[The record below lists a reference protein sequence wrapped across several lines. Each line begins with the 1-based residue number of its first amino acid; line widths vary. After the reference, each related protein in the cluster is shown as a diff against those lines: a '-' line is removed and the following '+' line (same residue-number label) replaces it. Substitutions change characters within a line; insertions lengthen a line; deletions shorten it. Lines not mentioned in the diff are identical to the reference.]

1 MAFDGI
7 VTKQVVLELKNTLIG
22 GKINKVFEP
31 NKNEIILGI
40 YCNGKNYAFNIS
52 ISSNN
57 YRMNLT
63 TKSKPNPLNAPNF
76 CMLLRKHL
84 IGSRI
89 VDIYS
94 NCLERIVFIDL
105 ESYNELNDLVSKKLV
120 VELMGK
126 HSNVILLNDKNTI
139 IDSLRH
145 LDSFSNSCR
154 DILPAHEYVNPPA
167 DKLDICKT
175 SLDEFITLAKNEKL
189 SNIIPNSFSGISKTF
204 ILGTLDILKISDTD
218 YSTVDV
224 AELYKYIKNII
235 EHLGTNK
242 VLVVPINNKDYT
254 MILKNNNIKLPD
266 TDCATEGSLSYNKA
280 IILTQNKHLVA
291 NKNEQCSPLQNN
303 MLQTN
308 FFLDDFYNQKENN
321 EILVNYKNNLLKL
334 VLSALKKITKKV
346 NNINLKLKECE
357 SMDTYRIY
365 GELITSNLYRIN
377 NSMNVSFISLENYYD
392 NNNLIQIPL
401 DKSISPSY
409 NARKYF
415 KKYNKLKNTL
425 EIVSKQ
431 KLEATKELD
440 YLESIIYELESAT
453 STSELEEI
461 DLEISENV
469 LFKNTQK
476 NSNVKKNK
484 VNKRKVH
491 DEYEPI
497 TYNVDGFTLYVGKNN
512 KQNDYITTKL
522 GKNEDLW
529 LHTKDIRGSHCLLKC
544 NGENVKQHT
553 IIACAQ
559 IAAFHSK
566 AKLSSNVPVD
576 YSFIKNVKK
585 PSGSKPGMVIYT
597 NNKTLYVDPK
607 EI

>member
-7 VTKQVVLELKNTLIG
+7 VTKQVVLELKSALVG
-22 GKINKVFEP
+22 GKVNKVFEP

-40 YCNGKNYAFNIS
+40 YCNGKNYALNIS

-63 TKSKPNPLNAPNF
+63 TNAKPNPLNAPNF

-84 IGSRI
+84 VGARI
-89 VDIYS
+89 TDIYS
-94 NCLERIVFIDL
+94 NCLERIVFINF
-105 ESYNELNDLVSKKLV
+105 EAYNELNDLVSKRLV

-126 HSNVILLNDKNTI
+126 HSNVILLNDKNII

-167 DKLDICKT
+167 DKLDICKIG
-175 SLDEFITLAKNEKL
+175 LDEFTQLMKNDKL

-204 ILGTLDILKISDTD
+204 ILNILDVLKISDTD
-218 YSTVDV
+218 YSVEDITM
-224 AELYKYIKNII
+224 LYKYIKDVIAN
-235 EHLGTNK
+235 LGTDN
-242 VLVVPINNKDYT
+242 VLAVPIRDKDYT
-254 MILKNNNIKLPD
+254 MVLRNYIEKNLLSGQTQGLPLHHIEGLYSSLFTFHLEYNI
-266 TDCATEGSLSYNKA
+266 
-280 IILTQNKHLVA
+280 
-291 NKNEQCSPLQNN
+291 
-303 MLQTN
+303 LQTN
-308 FFLDDFYNQKENN
+308 FFLDDFYSKKEND
-321 EILVNYKNNLLKL
+321 EVTINYKNNLLKL

-346 NNINLKLKECE
+346 NNINVKLKECE
-357 SMDTYRIY
+357 NMDTYRIY

-377 NSMNVSFISLENYYD
+377 NNINVDYIEIENYYD
-392 NNNLIQIPL
+392 NNNLIRIPL

-409 NARKYF
+409 NAKKYF

-425 EIVSKQ
+425 EIVSNQ
-431 KLEATKELD
+431 KADATKELD
-440 YLESIIYELESAT
+440 YLESIIYELEGAT

-461 DLEISENV
+461 DIEISENV
-469 LFKNTQK
+469 LFKNSQK

-484 VNKRKVH
+484 VNKRKAH

-497 TYNVDGFTLYVGKNN
+497 TYNVGGFTLYVGKNN

-529 LHTKDIRGSHCLLKC
+529 FHTKDIRGSHCLLKC
-544 NGENVKQHT
+544 NGEKVQEHT
-553 IIACAQ
+553 IIACAE

-576 YSFIKNVKK
+576 YCFIKNVKK

-597 NNKTLYVDPK
+597 NNKTLYVNPK
-607 EI
+607 QN

>member
-40 YCNGKNYAFNIS
+40 YCSGKNYALNIS
-52 ISSNN
+52 ISSSN

-63 TKSKPNPLNAPNF
+63 TNSKPNPLNAPNF

-84 IGSRI
+84 LGSRI
-89 VDIYS
+89 TDIYS

-120 VELMGK
+120 IELMGK
-126 HSNVILLNDKNTI
+126 HSNVILLNDKNII

-154 DILPAHEYVNPPA
+154 DILPAHEYINPPA
-167 DKLDICKT
+167 DKLDICKIE
-175 SLDEFITLAKNEKL
+175 LDRFINLVKNEKL
-189 SNIIPNSFSGISKTF
+189 SNIIPNSFSGISKAF
-204 ILGTLDILKISDTD
+204 ILSTLDILKISDTD
-218 YSTVDV
+218 YSAKDV
-224 AELYKYIKNII
+224 ANLYKYIKDII
-235 EHLGTNK
+235 QNLGTNN
-242 VLVVPINNKDYT
+242 VLAVPINNKDYT
-254 MILKNNNIKLPD
+254 MVYKSNGVAYTSRPKCDPYNKTITYIQNQQFVAD
-266 TDCATEGSLSYNKA
+266 TD
-280 IILTQNKHLVA
+280 
-291 NKNEQCSPLQNN
+291 EQCSPLQNN

-308 FFLDDFYNQKENN
+308 FFLDDFYNQKEGN

-365 GELITSNLYRIN
+365 GELITSNLYRID
-377 NSMNVSFISLENYYD
+377 NSINVSSISLENYYD
-392 NNNLIQIPL
+392 NNSLIEIPL

-409 NARKYF
+409 NAKKYF

-425 EIVSKQ
+425 EIVGKQ

-476 NSNVKKNK
+476 NSSVKKNK

-497 TYNVDGFTLYVGKNN
+497 TYNVDDFTLYVGKNN

-529 LHTKDIRGSHCLLKC
+529 FHTKDIRGSHCLLKC
-544 NGENVKQHT
+544 NGENVMEHT

-576 YSFIKNVKK
+576 YCFIKNVKK
-585 PSGSKPGMVIYT
+585 PSGSKPGMVVYF
-597 NNKTLYVDPK
+597 NNKTLYVNPK
-607 EI
+607 ES

>member
-7 VTKQVVLELKNTLIG
+7 ITKQIVLELKNTLIG

-40 YCNGKNYAFNIS
+40 YCNGKNYALNIS

-63 TKSKPNPLNAPNF
+63 TNSKPNPLNAPNF

-89 VDIYS
+89 TDIYS
-94 NCLERIVFIDL
+94 TSLERIVFINI
-105 ESYNELNDLVSKKLV
+105 EGYNELNDLVSKKLV

-126 HSNVILLNDKNTI
+126 HSNVILLNDKNII

-154 DILPAHEYVNPPA
+154 DILPAHDYINPPS
-167 DKLDICKT
+167 DKLDICNI
-175 SLDEFITLAKNEKL
+175 SLDEFVTLIRNDKI
-189 SNIIPNSFSGISKTF
+189 SNIIPNIFNGISKTF
-204 ILGTLDILKISDTD
+204 IFNILDILNISDNN
-218 YSTVDV
+218 YSYDDITK
-224 AELYKYIKNII
+224 LYKYIKDII
-235 EHLGTNK
+235 KSLGSND
-242 VLVVPINNKDYT
+242 VLVTSINSKDYT
-254 MILKNNNIKLPD
+254 IILKKHENI
-266 TDCATEGSLSYNKA
+266 
-280 IILTQNKHLVA
+280 
-291 NKNEQCSPLQNN
+291 LQA
-303 MLQTN
+303 N
-308 FFLDDFYNQKENN
+308 FFLDDFYNKKEND
-321 EILVNYKNNLLKL
+321 EVLKNYKNNLLKL
-334 VLSALKKITKKV
+334 VLSALKKVTKKV

-357 SMDTYRIY
+357 TMDTYRIY

-377 NSMNVSFISLENYYD
+377 NNINISSICLENYYD
-392 NNNLIQIPL
+392 NNNLIEIPL

-409 NARKYF
+409 NAKKYF

-425 EIVSKQ
+425 EIVGKQ
-431 KLEATKELD
+431 KSEATKELD
-440 YLESIIYELESAT
+440 YLESIVYELEGANSIP
-453 STSELEEI
+453 ELKEI
-461 DLEISENV
+461 DIEISENV
-469 LFKNTQK
+469 LFKNNVK

-484 VNKRKVH
+484 INKRKVH

-529 LHTKDIRGSHCLLKC
+529 FHTKDIRGSHCLLKC
-544 NGENVKQHT
+544 NAEEIKEHT
-553 IIACAQ
+553 IISCAE
-559 IAAFHSK
+559 IAAFYSK

-576 YSFIKNVKK
+576 YCFIKNVKK

-597 NNKTLYVDPK
+597 NNKTLYVNPK
-607 EI
+607 KI

>member
-7 VTKQVVLELKNTLIG
+7 VTKQVVLELKSALVG
-22 GKINKVFEP
+22 GKVNKVFEP

-40 YCNGKNYAFNIS
+40 YCNGKNYALDVS

-63 TKSKPNPLNAPNF
+63 TNSKPNPLNAPNF

-84 IGSRI
+84 VGARI
-89 VDIYS
+89 TDIYS
-94 NCLERIVFIDL
+94 NCLERVVFIDFDT
-105 ESYNELNDLVSKKLV
+105 YNELNDLVTKKLV
-120 VELMGK
+120 IELMGK
-126 HSNVILLNDKNTI
+126 HSNVILLNSKNII

-154 DILPAHEYVNPPA
+154 DILPAHEYLNPPA
-167 DKLDICKT
+167 DKLDICKIG
-175 SLDEFITLAKNEKL
+175 LEEFISLMKNDSL

-204 ILGTLDILKISDTD
+204 ILNTLDVLKISDTD
-218 YSTVDV
+218 YSYENIT
-224 AELYKYIKNII
+224 ELYKYIKDII
-235 EHLGTNK
+235 DNLGTDN
-242 VLVVPINNKDYT
+242 VLTVYINDKDYT
-254 MILKNNNIKLPD
+254 IVNKASHIDYIGRPFSSD
-266 TDCATEGSLSYNKA
+266 PYNKK
-280 IILTQNKHLVA
+280 IITPIQSEQFVA
-291 NKNEQCSPLQNN
+291 NVDEQCSPLQDNI
-303 MLQTN
+303 LQTN
-308 FFLDDFYNQKENN
+308 FFLDDFYSKKEND
-321 EILVNYKNNLLKL
+321 EVTINYKNNLLKL

-346 NNINLKLKECE
+346 NNINMKLKECE
-357 SMDTYRIY
+357 NMDTYRIY

-377 NSMNVSFISLENYYD
+377 NNVNLSSISLENYYD
-392 NNNLIQIPL
+392 NNNLVEIPL
-401 DKSISPSY
+401 DKSILPSY
-409 NARKYF
+409 NAKKYF

-431 KLEATKELD
+431 KADATKELD
-440 YLESIIYELESAT
+440 YLESIIYELEGAT
-453 STSELEEI
+453 STLELEEI
-461 DLEISENV
+461 DIEISENV

-529 LHTKDIRGSHCLLKC
+529 FHTKDIRGSHCLLKC
-544 NGENVKQHT
+544 NGEAVKEHT
-553 IIACAQ
+553 IIACAE

-566 AKLSSNVPVD
+566 AKLSSNIPVD
-576 YSFIKNVKK
+576 YCFIKNVKK
-585 PSGSKPGMVIYT
+585 PSGSKPGMVIYA
-597 NNKTLYVDPK
+597 NNKTLYVNPK
-607 EI
+607 QN

>member
-7 VTKQVVLELKNTLIG
+7 VTKQVVLELKSALIG
-22 GKINKVFEP
+22 GKINKIFEP

-40 YCNGKNYAFNIS
+40 YCSGKNYALNIS

-63 TKSKPNPLNAPNF
+63 TNSKPNPLNAPNF

-89 VDIYS
+89 TNIYS
-94 NCLERIVFIDL
+94 NCLERIIFIDL
-105 ESYNELNDLVSKKLV
+105 EGYNELNDLVSKKLV

-126 HSNVILLNDKNTI
+126 HSNVILLNDKNII

-154 DILPAHEYVNPPA
+154 DILPAHEYINPPA
-167 DKLDICKT
+167 DKLDICKVG
-175 SLDEFITLAKNEKL
+175 LEEFISLMKNDKL

-204 ILGTLDILKISDTD
+204 ILGTLDVLKISDTG
-218 YSTVDV
+218 YSNIDLTN
-224 AELYKYIKNII
+224 LYNYIKNII
-235 EHLGTNK
+235 DNLGTEN
-242 VLVVPINNKDYT
+242 VVVVSINNKDYT
-254 MILKNNNIKLPD
+254 IVNKANYIAYMGRPFSSD
-266 TDCATEGSLSYNKA
+266 PYNKT
-280 IILTQNKHLVA
+280 IIHIPNEQFVA
-291 NKNEQCSPLQNN
+291 NTDEQRSPLQDN
-303 MLQTN
+303 MLQAN
-308 FFLDDFYNQKENN
+308 FFLDEFYSKKEND
-321 EILVNYKNNLLKL
+321 EVTINYKNSLLKL

-357 SMDTYRIY
+357 SMDNYRLY

-377 NSMNVSFISLENYYD
+377 NNINIDYIEIENYYD
-392 NNNLIQIPL
+392 NNNLIKIPL

-409 NARKYF
+409 NAKKYF

-431 KLEATKELD
+431 KADATKELD

-453 STSELEEI
+453 STLELEEI

-469 LFKNTQK
+469 LFKNTK
-476 NSNVKKNK
+476 NNSNVKKNK

-529 LHTKDIRGSHCLLKC
+529 FHTKDIRGSHCLLKC
-544 NGENVKQHT
+544 NGENVKEHT
-553 IIACAQ
+553 IIACAE
-559 IAAFHSK
+559 ITAFHSK

-576 YSFIKNVKK
+576 YCFIKNVKK
-585 PSGSKPGMVIYT
+585 TSGSKPGMVVYT
-597 NNKTLYVDPK
+597 NNKTLYVNPK

>member
-7 VTKQVVLELKNTLIG
+7 VTKQVVLELKDALVG
-22 GKINKVFEP
+22 GKVNKVFEP

-40 YCNGKNYAFNIS
+40 YCNGKNYALDIS

-63 TKSKPNPLNAPNF
+63 TNSKPNPLNAPNF

-84 IGSRI
+84 VGARI
-89 VDIYS
+89 TGIYS
-94 NCLERIVFIDL
+94 NCLERIVFI
-105 ESYNELNDLVSKKLV
+105 EFEAYNELNDLVHKKLV
-120 VELMGK
+120 IELMGK
-126 HSNVILLNDKNTI
+126 HSNVILLNDKNII

-167 DKLDICKT
+167 DKLDICKIGLEDFI
-175 SLDEFITLAKNEKL
+175 SLMKNDKL

-204 ILGTLDILKISDTD
+204 ILNTLDVLKISDTD
-218 YSTVDV
+218 YSYENIT
-224 AELYKYIKNII
+224 ELYKYIKDII
-235 EHLGTNK
+235 DNLGTDN
-242 VLVVPINNKDYT
+242 VLTVYKNDKDYT
-254 MILKNNNIKLPD
+254 IVNKARHIDYIGRPFSSD
-266 TDCATEGSLSYNKA
+266 PYNKT
-280 IILTQNKHLVA
+280 IIPPIQSEQFVA
-291 NKNEQCSPLQNN
+291 NADEQCSPLQDN

-308 FFLDDFYNQKENN
+308 FFLDDFYNKKEKD
-321 EILVNYKNNLLKL
+321 EITINYKNNLLKL

-346 NNINLKLKECE
+346 NNINMKLKECE
-357 SMDTYRIY
+357 NMETYRIY

-377 NSMNVSFISLENYYD
+377 NNINVDYIEIENYYD
-392 NNNLIQIPL
+392 NNNLIKIPL

-409 NARKYF
+409 NAKKYF

-431 KLEATKELD
+431 KLESTKELD
-440 YLESIIYELESAT
+440 YLESIIYELEGAT
-453 STSELEEI
+453 STLELEEI
-461 DLEISENV
+461 DVEISENV

-476 NSNVKKNK
+476 NSNVRKNK

-491 DEYEPI
+491 NEYEPI

-529 LHTKDIRGSHCLLKC
+529 FHTKDIRGSHCLLKC
-544 NGENVKQHT
+544 NGEAVKEHT
-553 IIACAQ
+553 IIACAR

-576 YSFIKNVKK
+576 YCFIKNVKK

-597 NNKTLYVDPK
+597 TNQTLNVNPK
-607 EI
+607 EN

>member
-7 VTKQVVLELKNTLIG
+7 ITKQVVLELKNTLIG

-40 YCNGKNYAFNIS
+40 YCNGKNYALNIS

-63 TKSKPNPLNAPNF
+63 TNSKPNPLNAPNF

-84 IGSRI
+84 VGSRI
-89 VDIYS
+89 TNIYS

-105 ESYNELNDLVSKKLV
+105 DSYNELNDLVSKTLV

-126 HSNVILLNDKNTI
+126 HSNIILLNDKNII

-167 DKLDICKT
+167 DKLNICKT
-175 SLDEFITLAKNEKL
+175 GLDEFTNLVKSEKL
-189 SNIIPNSFSGISKTF
+189 SSIIPNSFSGISKTF
-204 ILGTLDILKISDTD
+204 ILNALDILKISDND
-218 YSTVDV
+218 YSGKDITT
-224 AELYKYIKNII
+224 LYNYIKDII
-235 EHLGTNK
+235 ENLGSNN
-242 VLVVPINNKDYT
+242 VLAILINNKDYT
-254 MILKNNNIKLPD
+254 MV
-266 TDCATEGSLSYNKA
+266 YNS
-280 IILTQNKHLVA
+280 NGVA
-291 NKNEQCSPLQNN
+291 NKDEQCSPLQNN
-303 MLQTN
+303 ILQTN

-357 SMDTYRIY
+357 NMDTYRIY
-365 GELITSNLYRIN
+365 GELITSNLYRID
-377 NSMNVSFISLENYYD
+377 NSINVSSISLENYYD
-392 NNNLIQIPL
+392 NNNLMEIPL

-409 NARKYF
+409 NAKKYF
-415 KKYNKLKNTL
+415 KKYSKLKNTL
-425 EIVSKQ
+425 EIVSSQ
-431 KLEATKELD
+431 KANATKELD
-440 YLESIIYELESAT
+440 YLESIIYELENVT
-453 STSELEEI
+453 STLELEEI

-469 LFKNTQK
+469 LFKNTKK

-529 LHTKDIRGSHCLLKC
+529 FHTKDIRGSHCLLKC
-544 NGENVKQHT
+544 NGENVKEHT
-553 IIACAQ
+553 ILTCAE
-559 IAAFHSK
+559 ITAFHSK

-576 YSFIKNVKK
+576 YCFIKNVKK

-597 NNKTLYVDPK
+597 NNKTLYVNPK
-607 EI
+607 EV

>member
-40 YCNGKNYAFNIS
+40 YCNGKNYALNIS

-63 TKSKPNPLNAPNF
+63 TNSKPNPLNAPNF

-84 IGSRI
+84 VGSRI
-89 VDIYS
+89 TNIYS

-105 ESYNELNDLVSKKLV
+105 ENYNELNDLVSKKLV

-126 HSNVILLNDKNTI
+126 HSNVILLNNKNII
-139 IDSLRH
+139 IDGLRH

-154 DILPAHEYVNPPA
+154 DILPAHEYINPPA
-167 DKLDICKT
+167 DKLDICKID
-175 SLDEFITLAKNEKL
+175 LDTFINLVKSEKL

-204 ILGTLDILKISDTD
+204 ILSTLDILKISDTD
-218 YSTVDV
+218 YSIEDIT
-224 AELYKYIKNII
+224 ELYKYIKDII
-235 EHLGTNK
+235 DNLGTDNILT
-242 VLVVPINNKDYT
+242 VYINDKDYT
-254 MILKNNNIKLPD
+254 IVNKASHIDYIGHPFSSD
-266 TDCATEGSLSYNKA
+266 PYNKT
-280 IILTQNKHLVA
+280 IITPIPSEQLVA
-291 NKNEQCSPLQNN
+291 TADEQCSPLQNDI
-303 MLQTN
+303 LQTN
-308 FFLDDFYNQKENN
+308 FFLDDFYNKKEQD
-321 EILVNYKNNLLKL
+321 EVTINYKNNLLKL

-357 SMDTYRIY
+357 SMDNYRLY

-377 NSMNVSFISLENYYD
+377 NNINVDYIEIENYYD
-392 NNNLIQIPL
+392 NNNLIKIPL

-409 NARKYF
+409 NAKKYF

-431 KLEATKELD
+431 KADATKELD

-453 STSELEEI
+453 STLELEEI

-469 LFKNTQK
+469 LFKNTK
-476 NSNVKKNK
+476 NNSNVKKNK

-529 LHTKDIRGSHCLLKC
+529 FHTKDIRGSHCLLKC
-544 NGENVKQHT
+544 NGENVKEHT
-553 IIACAQ
+553 IIACAE
-559 IAAFHSK
+559 ITAFHSK

-576 YSFIKNVKK
+576 YCFIKNVKK
-585 PSGSKPGMVIYT
+585 PSGSKPGMVVYT
-597 NNKTLYVDPK
+597 NNKTLYVNPK

>member
-7 VTKQVVLELKNTLIG
+7 VTKQVVLELKGALVG
-22 GKINKVFEP
+22 GKVNKVFEP

-40 YCNGKNYAFNIS
+40 YCNGKNYALNIS

-63 TKSKPNPLNAPNF
+63 TNAKPNPLNAPNF

-84 IGSRI
+84 VGARI
-89 VDIYS
+89 TDIYS
-94 NCLERIVFIDL
+94 NCLERIVFINF
-105 ESYNELNDLVSKKLV
+105 EAYNELNDLVSKKLV

-126 HSNVILLNDKNTI
+126 HSNVILLNDKNII

-145 LDSFSNSCR
+145 LDSFSNSYR

-167 DKLDICKT
+167 DKLDICKIG
-175 SLDEFITLAKNEKL
+175 LDEFTQLMENNKL

-204 ILGTLDILKISDTD
+204 ILNILDVLKISDDD
-218 YSTVDV
+218 YSYENI
-224 AELYKYIKNII
+224 AELYKYIKDII
-235 EHLGTNK
+235 ENLGTDN
-242 VLVVPINNKDYT
+242 VLATSINDKDYT
-254 MILKNNNIKLPD
+254 MILKSHGDI
-266 TDCATEGSLSYNKA
+266 
-280 IILTQNKHLVA
+280 
-291 NKNEQCSPLQNN
+291 
-303 MLQTN
+303 LQTN
-308 FFLDDFYNQKENN
+308 FFLDDFYSMKENN
-321 EILVNYKNNLLKL
+321 EVTINYKNNLLKL

-346 NNINLKLKECE
+346 NNINVKLKECE
-357 SMDTYRIY
+357 NMDTYRIY
-365 GELITSNLYRIN
+365 GELITSNLYSIN
-377 NSMNVSFISLENYYD
+377 NNINVDYIEIENYYD
-392 NNNLIQIPL
+392 NNNLIRIPL

-409 NARKYF
+409 NAKKYF

-431 KLEATKELD
+431 KADATKELD
-440 YLESIIYELESAT
+440 YLESIVYELEGAT

-461 DLEISENV
+461 DVEISENV
-469 LFKNTQK
+469 LFKNSQK

-484 VNKRKVH
+484 VNKRKAH

-529 LHTKDIRGSHCLLKC
+529 FHTKDIRGSHCLLKC
-544 NGENVKQHT
+544 NGQNVKEHT
-553 IIACAQ
+553 IIACAG

-576 YSFIKNVKK
+576 YCFIKNVKK

-597 NNKTLYVDPK
+597 NNKTLYVEPK
-607 EI
+607 QN

>member
-7 VTKQVVLELKNTLIG
+7 VTKQVVLELKSALIG
-22 GKINKVFEP
+22 GKINKIFEP

-40 YCNGKNYAFNIS
+40 YCSGKNYALNIS

-63 TKSKPNPLNAPNF
+63 TNSKPNPLNAPNF

-89 VDIYS
+89 TNIYS
-94 NCLERIVFIDL
+94 NCLERIIFIDL
-105 ESYNELNDLVSKKLV
+105 EGYNELNDLVSKKLV

-126 HSNVILLNDKNTI
+126 HSNVILLNDKNII

-154 DILPAHEYVNPPA
+154 DILPAHEYINPPA
-167 DKLDICKT
+167 DKLDICKVG
-175 SLDEFITLAKNEKL
+175 LEEFISLMKNDKL

-204 ILGTLDILKISDTD
+204 ILGTLDVLKISDTG
-218 YSTVDV
+218 YSNIDLTN
-224 AELYKYIKNII
+224 LYNYIKNII
-235 EHLGTNK
+235 DNLGTEN
-242 VLVVPINNKDYT
+242 VVVVSINNRDYT
-254 MILKNNNIKLPD
+254 IVNNANYIAYMDRPFSSD
-266 TDCATEGSLSYNKA
+266 PYNKT
-280 IILTQNKHLVA
+280 IIHIPNEQFVA
-291 NKNEQCSPLQNN
+291 NTDEQRLPLQDN
-303 MLQTN
+303 MLQAN
-308 FFLDDFYNQKENN
+308 FFLDEFYSKKEND
-321 EILVNYKNNLLKL
+321 EVIINYKNSLLKL

-357 SMDTYRIY
+357 SMDNYRLY

-377 NSMNVSFISLENYYD
+377 NNMNVDYIEIENYYD
-392 NNNLIQIPL
+392 NNNLIKIPL

-409 NARKYF
+409 NAKKYF

-431 KLEATKELD
+431 KADATKELD
-440 YLESIIYELESAT
+440 YLESIIYELESAN
-453 STSELEEI
+453 STLELEEI

-469 LFKNTQK
+469 LFKNTK
-476 NSNVKKNK
+476 NNSNVKKNK

-529 LHTKDIRGSHCLLKC
+529 FHTKDIRGSHCLLKC
-544 NGENVKQHT
+544 NGENVKEHT
-553 IIACAQ
+553 IIACAE
-559 IAAFHSK
+559 ITAFHSK

-576 YSFIKNVKK
+576 YCFIKNVKK
-585 PSGSKPGMVIYT
+585 PSGSKPGMVVYT
-597 NNKTLYVDPK
+597 NNKTLYVNPK

>member
-7 VTKQVVLELKNTLIG
+7 VTKQVVLELKGSLVG
-22 GKINKVFEP
+22 GKVNKVFEP

-40 YCNGKNYAFNIS
+40 YCNGKNYALNIS

-63 TKSKPNPLNAPNF
+63 TNAKPNPLNAPNF

-84 IGSRI
+84 VGARI
-89 VDIYS
+89 TDIYS
-94 NCLERIVFIDL
+94 NCLERIVFINF
-105 ESYNELNDLVSKKLV
+105 EAYNELNDLVNKKLV

-126 HSNVILLNDKNTI
+126 HSNVILLNDKNII

-167 DKLDICKT
+167 DKLDICKIG
-175 SLDEFITLAKNEKL
+175 LDEFTHLMKNDKL
-189 SNIIPNSFSGISKTF
+189 SNILPNSFSGISKTF
-204 ILGTLDILKISDTD
+204 ILNTLDVLKISDTD
-218 YSTVDV
+218 YSYEDI
-224 AELYKYIKNII
+224 AELYKYIKDII
-235 EHLGTNK
+235 ENLGTDN
-242 VLVVPINNKDYT
+242 VLATSINDKDYT
-254 MILKNNNIKLPD
+254 MILKSHGDIF
-266 TDCATEGSLSYNKA
+266 
-280 IILTQNKHLVA
+280 
-291 NKNEQCSPLQNN
+291 
-303 MLQTN
+303 QTN
-308 FFLDDFYNQKENN
+308 FFLDDFYSKKEND
-321 EILVNYKNNLLKL
+321 EVTINYKNNLLKL

-346 NNINLKLKECE
+346 NNINIKLKECE
-357 SMDTYRIY
+357 NMDTYRIY

-377 NSMNVSFISLENYYD
+377 NNINVDYIEIENYYD
-392 NNNLIQIPL
+392 NNNLIKIPL

-409 NARKYF
+409 NAKKYF

-431 KLEATKELD
+431 KVDATKELD
-440 YLESIIYELESAT
+440 YLESIIYELEGAT

-461 DLEISENV
+461 DIEISENV
-469 LFKNTQK
+469 LFKNSQK

-484 VNKRKVH
+484 INKRKVH

-529 LHTKDIRGSHCLLKC
+529 FHTKDIRGSHCLLKC
-544 NGENVKQHT
+544 NGEKVQEHT
-553 IIACAQ
+553 IIACAE

-576 YSFIKNVKK
+576 YCFIKNVKK
-585 PSGSKPGMVIYT
+585 PSGSKPGMVVYT
-597 NNKTLYVDPK
+597 NNKTLYVNPK
-607 EI
+607 QN